1 MGAQVSIKGPLF
13 YTQGLDL
20 ESNISGLFN
29 NKNTSTTVAI
39 NKLSFFFLP
48 LSAWNIYKDMFVN
61 FVNKSCSAVVNPHL
75 KLYFL

>member
-29 NKNTSTTVAI
+29 SKNTSTTVAI

-61 FVNKSCSAVVNPHL
+61 FVNKSCSESTFKAI
-75 KLYFL
+75 FL